1 MTYQSMG
8 LATLA
13 GGFALALAPLPTA
26 NADLVTDTVSF
37 NYQIYGPV
45 WATPV
50 ESWFISHD
58 FDLTYDSSSGFF
70 SDETINVDFT
80 FVVDGEEFTV
90 DGTYQRFTYGS
101 AGFEASIEIPEAPL
115 GYGPMTLEIGGPV
128 VHNAF
133 AERWSGNITAGITP
147 GNGFSGETYD
157 VDFNA
162 QVVPAPGALALFGC
176 ALLAGRRRRD

>member
-13 GGFALALAPLPTA
+13 GVFALALAPLPTA

-37 NYQIYGPV
+37 NYEIYGPV
-45 WATPV
+45 PGIPV
-50 ESWFISHD
+50 ENWFIKHD

-70 SDETINVDFT
+70 QDETINVDFT
-80 FVVDGEEFTV
+80 FVVGGEEFTV
-90 DGTYQRFTYGS
+90 DGTYQRFAYGDG
-101 AGFEASIEIPEAPL
+101 AFEASIEIPEAPFD
-115 GYGPMTLEIGGPV
+115 YGPMTLEFGGGV
-128 VHNAF
+128 GHDAF
-133 AERWSGNITAGITP
+133 AQRWSGKITASISP

>member
-13 GGFALALAPLPTA
+13 GVFALALAPLPTA

-45 WATPV
+45 PGIPV
-50 ESWFISHD
+50 ENWLIRHD
-58 FDLTYDSSSGFF
+58 FDLTYDNTSGHFQ
-70 SDETINVDFT
+70 DQITNVEFT
-80 FVVDGEEFTV
+80 FVVGGEEFTV
-90 DGTYQRFTYGS
+90 DGIYQRFVYGKG
-101 AGFEASIEIPEAPL
+101 GFEASIEIPEAPFD
-115 GYGPMTLEIGGPV
+115 YGPMTLVIGGSV
-128 VHNAF
+128 IHNTL
-133 AERWSGNITAGITP
+133 AERWSGNITASISP

-162 QVVPAPGALALFGC
+162 QVVPAPGAMALFGC
-176 ALLAGRRRRD
+176 TLLAGRRRRD